1 MKKCVL
7 VMTDSD
13 LVSKLYEDDEI
24 SGKYAN
30 PVCVAENIISNP
42 TFLGWEVQLPEVPA
56 VGDYISLSPVGSSL
70 IKQWIEKIEN
80 KDEALCYFLDIL
92 KQELQLSTY
101 WRDSSGEKVKDTEV
115 VMRILCGVDVKGSD
129 GWNYSEG
136 LFDGSMIVDKRIFV
150 PGCDSVVLAVKHT
163 L

>member
-1 MKKCVL
+1 MKKCILVL
-7 VMTDSD
+7 TDSD

-42 TFLGWEVQLPEVPA
+42 TFLGWEVQLPEVP
-56 VGDYISLSPVGSSL
+56 VIGDNISLSPVGGLL
-70 IKQWIEKIEN
+70 IKQWTEKVAN
-80 KDEALCYFLDIL
+80 KDEALCYFLDMV
-92 KQELQLSTY
+92 KKEPQLSTY
-101 WRDSSGEKVKDTEV
+101 SRVSSGEKVEDTEV
-115 VMRILCGVDVKGSD
+115 ITRILCGVDVEGSA
-129 GWNYSEG
+129 GWNYSAG
-136 LFDGSMIVDKRIFV
+136 LFDGSMVVDKKIFV